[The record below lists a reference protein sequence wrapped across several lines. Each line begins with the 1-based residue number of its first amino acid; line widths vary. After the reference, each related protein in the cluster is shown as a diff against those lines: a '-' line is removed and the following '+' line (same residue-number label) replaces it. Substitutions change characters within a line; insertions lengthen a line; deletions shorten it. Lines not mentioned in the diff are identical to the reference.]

1 MWICS
6 IGGRIDRNFL
16 YIFYYLFEGV
26 FFSYLFFVKK
36 KKLDAAANIDSKNMV
51 LVSVL
56 AEISNAGI
64 GIIRVFL
71 SWIVFLLEINM

>member
-1 MWICS
+1 MGDES
-6 IGGRIDRNFL
+6 IAIF
-16 YIFYYLFEGV
+16 YIFFIICLRV
-26 FFSYLFFVKK
+26 FFFLPFFCKK